1 MLDRLSSLIPSRAR
15 AALRSLAARPPVREA
30 PSAPTILP
38 GLDTRPAP
46 MRPLLP
52 PAATNDDDPLQAIH
66 EAVERELRANG
77 HLR

>member
-1 MLDRLSSLIPSRAR
+1 MLDRLMSLIPPRAI
-15 AALRSLAARPPVREA
+15 AALRSVATWLPGQAT

-46 MRPLLP
+46 MRPLRP
-52 PAATNDDDPLQAIH
+52 PAATNDNPLRAIH
-66 EAVERELRANG
+66 EAVERELRAGG

>member
-1 MLDRLSSLIPSRAR
+1 MLDRLMSVIPSRAR

-30 PSAPTILP
+30 PSTPTILP

-46 MRPLLP
+46 MRPLRP
-52 PAATNDDDPLQAIH
+52 PAATNDNPLQAIH
-66 EAVERELRANG
+66 EAVERDLRASG